1 MRQTLA
7 ELKGEIESLT
17 IIIGDFN
24 APFSIL
30 DKTFRQKRNEVIED
44 MNDTLDQIDLTD
56 IHGRFYPEV
65 AEYTFFSSAHGTCS
79 RLDHVVNPDICP
91 VQPSP

>member
-30 DKTFRQKRNEVIED
+30 DKTFRQKINEVIED
-44 MNDTLDQIDLTD
+44 MNDTLD
-56 IHGRFYPEV
+56 
-65 AEYTFFSSAHGTCS
+65 
-79 RLDHVVNPDICP
+79 
-91 VQPSP
+91 